1 MSDLERPEGKVDQLL
16 GLDYAGYLPIM
27 EKARD
32 HLLLLWSHF
41 GTELGP
47 TQGPDLLLQ
56 LCLMVPL
63 QVEEIAVEGGLSI
76 LELCVV
82 LHTPHQSPL
91 QEVVED
97 EGGDDAAHPGHS
109 KTQQAHDI

>member
-1 MSDLERPEGKVDQLL
+1 ME
-16 GLDYAGYLPIM
+16 LPQYNLRF
-27 EKARD
+27 AQVCAVP
-32 HLLLLWSHF
+32 
-41 GTELGP
+41 ELGP

-82 LHTPHQSPL
+82 LHTPHQLPL